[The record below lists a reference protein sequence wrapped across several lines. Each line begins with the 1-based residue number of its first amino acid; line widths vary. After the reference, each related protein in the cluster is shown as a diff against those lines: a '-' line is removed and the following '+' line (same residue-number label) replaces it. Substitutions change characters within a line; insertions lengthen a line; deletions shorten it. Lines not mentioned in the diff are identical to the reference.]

1 MRHPESGLAG
11 RLRMRLGA
19 AIARRFP
26 ERRVF
31 IRSDNETRF
40 IRLAPAT
47 QALALAGG
55 AVALGWTIL
64 ASAALMVGTIDAG
77 NLREQ
82 ATRDLALY
90 ETRLNEISAE
100 RDARAAAL
108 SAAHERYDFAL
119 AQVSRM
125 QSALLASEERRR
137 ELETGIEV
145 IQTTLRRTIRE
156 RDNARADLADTRT
169 TMQAELA
176 ARGNE
181 ADRAHDLAATLSLLA
196 EALDSTAAE
205 RDAVAQLADTA
216 LTEADELVL
225 DRRLLEERTNLI
237 FERLEEAVTV
247 SMEPLDRMFEA
258 AGLSSETVI
267 ATIRRGYS
275 GTGGPLTPLIAAS
288 VSTRGAAQPTP
299 EEARANAVLARLDEM
314 NLYRLAAEAVPVVRP
329 TPPNVRYTSGFG
341 ARRDPITGGWRS
353 HTGLDF
359 AGPRGTPIMA
369 TADGTVVEA
378 GWHSGYGNRVVIRH
392 EFGLETLYAHMS
404 RLNVSKGQR
413 VSRGDRIGDMG
424 STGRSTGTHL
434 HYEVQRGGIPV
445 NPMTYIRAGQNVF

>member
-1 MRHPESGLAG
+1 MRRAGAALAG

-19 AIARRFP
+19 ALARRFP

-31 IRSDNETRF
+31 IRSDDETRF
-40 IRLAPAT
+40 VRLAPAT

-55 AVALGWTIL
+55 TVALAWTIF
-64 ASAALMVGTIDAG
+64 ASAVLVMGAIGAG

-82 ATRDLALY
+82 AAREQALY
-90 ETRLNEISAE
+90 ETRLNEISDE

-156 RDNARADLADTRT
+156 RDTARADLAETRT

-181 ADRAHDLAATLSLLA
+181 ADRAHDLAATLAVLA
-196 EALDSTAAE
+196 DTLDGTAAE
-205 RDAVAQLADTA
+205 RDAVAELADAA
-216 LTEADELVL
+216 LAEADELAL

-237 FERLEEAVTV
+237 FARLEEAVTV

-267 ATIRRGYS
+267 NTIRRGYS
-275 GTGGPLTPLIAAS
+275 GTGGPLTPLS
-288 VSTRGAAQPTP
+288 LSTRGAAQPSP
-299 EEARANAVLARLDEM
+299 EEARANQVLARLDEM

-329 TPPNVRYTSGFG
+329 TASNVRFTSGFG
-341 ARRDPITGGWRS
+341 SRRDPITGGWRT
-353 HTGLDF
+353 HEGLDF
-359 AGPRGTPIMA
+359 SGPRGTPILA
-369 TADGTVVEA
+369 TANGTVVEA

-392 EFGLETLYAHMS
+392 EFGIETLYAHMT
-404 RLNVSKGQR
+404 RIHVSKGQR

-434 HYEVQRGGIPV
+434 HYEVHLGGRPV
-445 NPMTYIRAGQNVF
+445 NPMTYIRAGQDVF